1 MKILFYQEHLQ
12 CFKDMLQELKQLYIE
27 NNLKHTKNKN
37 IKIPINII
45 DSPRRKYSVY
55 IGATVLS
62 NVYNEPANEADW
74 ISKRDWEESGPKI
87 IQKKCQ
93 SLFR

>member
-1 MKILFYQEHLQ
+1 MFPGYASRIEK
-12 CFKDMLQELKQLYIE
+12 ELKQLYKE
-27 NNLKHTKNKN
+27 NNLKHAKNKD

-62 NVYNEPANEADW
+62 NVYNEPDKEAYW
-74 ISKRDWEESGPKI
+74 ISKRDWEESGPKKKK
-87 IQKKCQ
+87 KKCQ